1 MENWLWFKGAWCKF
15 PHNIEIYSFLHEITD
30 IIFVVLMLQCIVS
43 PNMVVCKPTWCE
55 IFFGYTMPLII
66 AIRVRF
72 IFLSAK
78 SSTSYRNQRGSD
90 IAWLQHPRHSWRHER
105 YVLMFNTSVTN
116 CTLYFHRYEFEIY
129 KHHCCQLC
137 LAPLG
142 SYWQC
147 EFVLICTYSVKADWG
162 HHNVLLQF

>member
-1 MENWLWFKGAWCKF
+1 MHAQKK
-15 PHNIEIYSFLHEITD
+15 Y
-30 IIFVVLMLQCIVS
+30 
-43 PNMVVCKPTWCE
+43 
-55 IFFGYTMPLII
+55 YTV
-66 AIRVRF
+66 IRVLGCYTPGVKF
-72 IFLSAK
+72 FWIYNAIDYCYENEIHFLSAK

-129 KHHCCQLC
+129 KHHSCQLC
-137 LAPLG
+137 LGPLG

-147 EFVLICTYSVKADWG
+147 EFHLICTYSVKADWG
-162 HHNVLLQF
+162 IITFYSSSRQYLYTTIHVGNLPTIAIT